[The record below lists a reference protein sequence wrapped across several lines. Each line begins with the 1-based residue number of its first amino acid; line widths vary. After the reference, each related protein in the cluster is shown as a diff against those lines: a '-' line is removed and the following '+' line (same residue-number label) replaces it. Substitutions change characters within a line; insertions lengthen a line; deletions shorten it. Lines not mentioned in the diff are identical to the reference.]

1 MGNPMLAMLNRQP
14 QQNNSANTL
23 QQFQQFR
30 QQMAGRDPRAM
41 VEELLRSGK
50 MSQQQFQQLS
60 QQAKQFEQILK

>member
-30 QQMAGRDPRAM
+30 QQMAGKDPRAM
-41 VEELLRSGK
+41 VEDLLRSGK

-60 QQAKQFEQILK
+60 QQAKQLEQVWK